1 MSCYRT
7 TGRRLSLAR
16 CDGRTLTFI
25 YLEHGAHYAIGAL
38 AIIMLLSMR
47 FHVPELV
54 TGLIGIAFIGWAL
67 LASLKHRKQEAK
79 NIIT

>member
-1 MSCYRT
+1 MNTHLIPIFCGVLIDLGVQIVSDMLE
-7 TGRRLSLAR
+7 GR
-16 CDGRTLTFI
+16 
-25 YLEHGAHYAIGAL
+25 GAGAAAGS
-38 AIIMLLSMR
+38 AIIMLLSMK